1 MADQSAR
8 GRFVWHD
15 LVTSDTAAA
24 QSFYTKV
31 LGWKTQSWEQ
41 DPNYSMFAAA
51 SGPLGGTVSDAS
63 GQPRWIG
70 YLSADN
76 LQATIDQATAAGAS
90 VVKEA
95 TPAGT
100 GEYAI
105 LKDPQ
110 GALFGVYAGGSQSED
125 APAKR
130 GEFSWHELATSDP
143 KAALD
148 FYMQL
153 FGWEQVAAHDMGEMG
168 TYYIFGRDGKQEG
181 GIYAPQGGTAP
192 HWLGYVRVKDVNQIV
207 KKVKSAGGK
216 VLNGPMEVPGGDWIV
231 QFADPQGGALAAHT
245 LAADLQGAKEAAAAS
260 TQSVATAEV
269 EELSSPIEPDASESA
284 PKKKA
289 RPARKVAKKSS
300 TKTKAAKAKKKSKVA
315 KKSAQKSKSAKTARK
330 SGAKKRGAKRASA
343 KSARGARKSTKRL
356 APRKAAKK
364 SATKSAKKS
373 TKKAAKKKSRSP
385 RKAK

>member
-63 GQPRWIG
+63 GQPHWIG

-110 GALFGVYAGGSQSED
+110 GALFGVYAGGSQSKD

-343 KSARGARKSTKRL
+343 KSARGARKSAKR
-356 APRKAAKK
+356 AATRKAAKK